1 MNIER
6 EGYKLTY
13 ETGVIKISGKLS
25 IMLEEYE
32 EIERFFDE
40 IVESN
45 PAALT
50 LDLKELEYLNSSGIK
65 TICVNL
71 LLEADEI
78 EDFRMKILCSKQYT
92 WQKETIPTFEDLMN
106 DMEIV
111 FE

>member
-1 MNIER
+1 MDIER
-6 EGYKLTY
+6 DDYKLTY
-13 ETGVIKISGKLS
+13 ENGVIKITGKLS

-32 EIERFFDE
+32 GIEEFFE
-40 IVESN
+40 KIVKSQ

-50 LDLKELEYLNSSGIK
+50 LDIRDLEYLNSSGIK

-78 EDFRMKILCSKQYT
+78 DDFRMKILCSKQYT
-92 WQKETIPTFEDLMN
+92 WQEETIPTFEDLISN
-106 DMEIV
+106 MEII